1 MLYIIILLLILSFL
15 IAEKIRYERRTKRI
29 PIRIHIN
36 GTRGKSSVTRL
47 IVSALQKTGVRTLA
61 KTTGTT
67 PMLIYPDGHEGIILR
82 RGPSRI
88 HEQMRFIKKAAQMN
102 VEAIVME
109 CMAIDP
115 HLQSVSE
122 TKMIKSTIGVIT
134 NVRRDHFEVM
144 GKDLDGIA
152 ESLSQTIPRNG
163 VLVTSD
169 RHYFSY
175 FKALAG
181 LKNTKAY
188 LVEDTELNSE
198 QETKQIIIFREN
210 LSIAEKVC
218 SHLGIAPSYDYL
230 PAHLYDKGS
239 SGVVKIKNGSKTIYF
254 IDAFSA
260 NDIDS
265 TKIIQQMT
273 LDEKYC
279 PKPYV
284 ALLNNRSDRP
294 LRMLSFASF
303 LSQESTYD
311 YIMLI
316 GDLKRMAKRH
326 IYREAKKVNIFVL
339 KNQEPKKLIEDI
351 VQRVSSLEFTIIGMG
366 NYKGIGEELSRFLQ
380 IEGEK

>member
-15 IAEKIRYERRTKRI
+15 IAEKILHEWRIKRI

-36 GTRGKSSVTRL
+36 GTRGKSSVSRL
-47 IVSALQKTGVRTLA
+47 IASALRETGIRTLA
-61 KTTGTT
+61 KTTGTIPT
-67 PMLIYPDGHEGIILR
+67 LIYPDGHEEIISR

-88 HEQMRFIKKAAQMN
+88 QEQMEFVKKAVKMN
-102 VEAIVME
+102 VKAIVVE

-115 HLQSVSE
+115 HLQYVSE
-122 TKMIKSTIGVIT
+122 NRMIESTIGVIT
-134 NVRRDHFEVM
+134 NVRRDHFETM

-163 VLVTSD
+163 VLVTTDS
-169 RHYFSY
+169 HYFSY
-175 FKALAG
+175 FSSLAAP
-181 LKNTKAY
+181 KNTKAY
-188 LVEDTELNSE
+188 LVEDTELDSA
-198 QETKQIIIFREN
+198 QEPKQRLIFREN
-210 LSIAEKVC
+210 LSIAKKVY
-218 SHLGIAPSYDYL
+218 SHLGITPSSD
-230 PAHLYDKGS
+230 HLLGRGFEKEL
-239 SGVVKIKNGSKTIYF
+239 SGIIKIKNGGKTIYF

-273 LDEKYC
+273 LDEQYC

-303 LSQESTYD
+303 LSRGSIYD

-316 GDLKRMAKRH
+316 GDLKQMAKRH
-326 IYREAKKVNIFVL
+326 IHREGKKDNVFIL

-351 VQRVSSLEFTIIGMG
+351 SQRIPSLEFTIIGMG
-366 NYKGIGEELSRFLQ
+366 NYKGIGGELPHFLQ